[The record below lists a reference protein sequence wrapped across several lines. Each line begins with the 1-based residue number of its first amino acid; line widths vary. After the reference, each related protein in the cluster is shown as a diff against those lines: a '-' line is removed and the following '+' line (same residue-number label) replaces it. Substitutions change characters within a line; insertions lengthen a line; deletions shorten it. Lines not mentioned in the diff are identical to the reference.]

1 MIYLDVEDLIRIAE
15 RATGG
20 PVRVRDLG
28 LLGSAAFRP
37 QQVAFGFEPYPT
49 LAEKAAALL
58 CSLAL
63 NHALVDG
70 NKRLALAASFT
81 FCAINCGRLP
91 AMTNDQAYDLVMGV
105 CEHKL
110 DVKEVAALLVAAGI
124 PASTRG

>member
-20 PVRVRDLG
+20 PVKVRDLG

-37 QQVAFGFEPYPT
+37 QQVAFGFEPYPS

-58 CSLAL
+58 CSLAM

-91 AMTNDQAYDLVMGV
+91 AMTNDQAYDLIIAV

-110 DVKEVAALLVAAGI
+110 DVKDVAEALVAAGI
-124 PASTRG
+124 Q

>member
-20 PVRVRDLG
+20 AVRIRDLG

-49 LAEKAAALL
+49 IAEKAAALL

-91 AMTNDQAYDLVMGV
+91 VMTNDEAYALVIAV
-105 CEHKL
+105 CKHEL
-110 DVKEVAALLVAAGI
+110 DVKEVAEALVAAGVS
-124 PASTRG
+124 ARD

>member
-20 PVRVRDLG
+20 PVEVRDLG

-49 LAEKAAALL
+49 PAEKTAALL
-58 CSLAL
+58 CSLAMH
-63 NHALVDG
+63 HALIDG
-70 NKRLALAASFT
+70 NKRLALAASFI

-91 AMTNDQAYDLVMGV
+91 AMSNDQAYDLVIAV
-105 CEHKL
+105 CEHRA
-110 DVKEVAALLVAAGI
+110 DVKEVAGALVTAGI
-124 PASTRG
+124 G

>member
-15 RATGG
+15 RATNGS
-20 PVRVRDLG
+20 VRVRDLG

-37 QQVAFGFEPYPT
+37 QQVAFGLEPYPT

-91 AMTNDQAYDLVMGV
+91 AMTNDQAYELVMGV

-110 DVKEVAALLVAAGI
+110 DVKEVAELLAAAGI